1 MHSFIRSFIHSFI
14 TSFIHTFIHPCS
26 VRSYTR
32 SYMHTCIQS
41 FLRSFSQSVIQQAFI
56 RPWVHMFIIHSCIHS
71 SFMQLSIHTLVHSD
85 IHARIHSF
93 LPFPRSFVRSFVHSF
108 IRSLSQSFIHHF
120 RVHVTPWLS
129 IRRELSSLSAVDQ
142 ADRWRKEG
150 DQENL
155 LEMPFTWRFIGFCGH
170 GHWNGAVFDSSRTL
184 STFRK
189 FNDSVECDAERLSGA
204 RISTDSPL
212 YSFLGLRSVSVEAE
226 VCSTTRPANK
236 SKRTTVLLHEV
247 RSANPDLPRPGG
259 READVRSYGKIS
271 RDGPTA
277 VELEPEPRVAMLS
290 RQRQAP
296 DGALPLAQEAGFG
309 PW

>member
-1 MHSFIRSFIHSFI
+1 MHSFI
-14 TSFIHTFIHPCS
+14 TFIHYFVHSYVHTS
-26 VRSYTR
+26 VLRAFIYTFIHAC
-32 SYMHTCIQS
+32 MHPVIPS
-41 FLRSFSQSVIQQAFI
+41 FVQSVSHSTNICSSMGSY
-56 RPWVHMFIIHSCIHS
+56 VHHTFMHSFFLHAIIHSYARTFRHS
-71 SFMQLSIHTLVHSD
+71 CTHPFLT
-85 IHARIHSF
+85 SF
-93 LPFPRSFVRSFVHSF
+93 LSLVRSFVRSFVHSF
-108 IRSLSQSFIHHF
+108 IRSLSQSFIHHS

-155 LEMPFTWRFIGFCGH
+155 LEMPFTWRLIGFCGH

-184 STFRK
+184 STLRK
-189 FNDSVECDAERLSGA
+189 FNDSVDCDAERLSGA

-212 YSFLGLRSVSVEAE
+212 YSFLGLRSVSVEAK

-236 SKRTTVLLHEV
+236 SKRTTVFPHEV

-259 READVRSYGKIS
+259 REAALRSYGKIS
-271 RDGPTA
+271 QDGPSA